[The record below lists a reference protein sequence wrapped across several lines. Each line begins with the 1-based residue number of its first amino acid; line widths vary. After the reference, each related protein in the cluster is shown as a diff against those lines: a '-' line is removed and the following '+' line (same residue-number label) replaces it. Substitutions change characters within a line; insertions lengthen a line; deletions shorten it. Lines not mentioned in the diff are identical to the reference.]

1 MPYHY
6 KKFKA
11 GSPEY
16 KKAYAEHM
24 IKKLK
29 KNRKRGGG
37 QDAGYELYSSGGQGT
52 PDSTFLIFQPDPGSQ
67 EGSPN

>member
-6 KKFKA
+6 KKFKP

-24 IKKLK
+24 VKKLK
-29 KNRKRGGG
+29 KKRRVGSKAGNQAIPPGSIMGGG
-37 QDAGYELYSSGGQGT
+37 LGG
-52 PDSTFLIFQPDPGSQ
+52 
-67 EGSPN
+67 

>member
-6 KKFKA
+6 KQFKP

-24 IKKLK
+24 VKKLK
-29 KNRKRGGG
+29 KKRRI
-37 QDAGYELYSSGGQGT
+37 GYESGNRAQMPQG
-52 PDSTFLIFQPDPGSQ
+52 LGS
-67 EGSPN
+67 